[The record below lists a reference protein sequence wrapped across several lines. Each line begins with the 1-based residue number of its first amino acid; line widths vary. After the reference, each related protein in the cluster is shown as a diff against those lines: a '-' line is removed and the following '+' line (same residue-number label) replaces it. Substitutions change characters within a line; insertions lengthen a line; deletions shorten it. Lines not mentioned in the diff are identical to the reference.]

1 MLDPL
6 DVEAVVLRFGAA
18 TDFALLVEGFG
29 AGSFS
34 SGSEGL
40 LSKKSD
46 DDQDQGVKK
55 DSEAKKWINQL

>member
-6 DVEAVVLRFGAA
+6 DVEAVVLRFGAATFLRFGAA

-34 SGSEGL
+34 SGFRRLGAHSVL
-40 LSKKSD
+40 HVITHKLSY
-46 DDQDQGVKK
+46 VF
-55 DSEAKKWINQL
+55 I